1 MHIVTIVIKGMKMS
15 IRKAYVLDTN
25 IILHNSHVLKDLSDG
40 GNNII
45 VIPETVLIELEDFKK
60 NFTELG
66 YQARNF
72 ARMLALCVVESV
84 DTKDSFRVVK
94 MRYKQEIAIHLF
106 SKTLYTSDIDSQFIN
121 ESNDKRIIEVASGAQ
136 AYYPEYKV
144 IFLSLDVYAR
154 MFGLFYN
161 VTVESLREV
170 RSDVPEFEFVKQF
183 PIDSSLFNTLDK
195 KLITDVDPERTGDN
209 YSYEFMSAD
218 GNSAYAIISPGGI
231 IHMLNEELDFRG
243 LEVKPINLKQ
253 KFFMKAL
260 LSDMYDI
267 HVIDA
272 RAGSGKTLMAFVA
285 AMRLVSKGGYEKI
298 VYVRNSI
305 ESVDKGADIGYLS
318 GNDEKFRIYNM
329 ALYDTL
335 EFIAKKKMKKR
346 DNTQEPQIAI
356 EKKVADLITKYN
368 IEKLWPGEARGRT
381 LSNAIVIMDEWQNS
395 SNNTTQLILSRL
407 DNNCKAII
415 IGSNRQI
422 DNMYLNRF
430 NNGLTS
436 LLKQTKKE
444 QSHISLFAIELDKSV
459 RGKFSHF
466 ADEIFGD
473 ADKQK

>member
-1 MHIVTIVIKGMKMS
+1 MS
-15 IRKAYVLDTN
+15 LNKVYVLDTN
-25 IILHNSHVLKDLSDG
+25 IILHNSNFIKELCDG

-66 YQARNF
+66 YQARSF
-72 ARMLALCVVESV
+72 ARMLASCKVESV
-84 DTKDSFRVVK
+84 DTQEPFRVVK
-94 MRYKQEIAIHLF
+94 MRHGEDVVIHLF

-136 AYYPEYKV
+136 EYYPDYKV

-161 VTVESLREV
+161 VTVESLRED
-170 RSDVPEFEFVKQF
+170 RSDVPEFEFVKQLSL
-183 PIDSSLFNTLDK
+183 DSSLFNTLDK
-195 KLITDVDPERTGDN
+195 KLISEIDPEYVSDN
-209 YSYEFMSAD
+209 YSYEFVSPD
-218 GNSAYAIISPGGI
+218 GNSAHAIISPGGL
-231 IHMLNEELDFRG
+231 IHMLSEELDFRG

-260 LSDMYDI
+260 LSNMYDI

-285 AMRLVSKGGYEKI
+285 AMRLVSKGSYEKI

-346 DNTQEPQIAI
+346 ENVQEPQVAI

-368 IEKLWPGEARGRT
+368 IEKLWPGE
-381 LSNAIVIMDEWQNS
+381 
-395 SNNTTQLILSRL
+395 
-407 DNNCKAII
+407 
-415 IGSNRQI
+415 
-422 DNMYLNRF
+422 
-430 NNGLTS
+430 
-436 LLKQTKKE
+436 
-444 QSHISLFAIELDKSV
+444 
-459 RGKFSHF
+459 
-466 ADEIFGD
+466 
-473 ADKQK
+473 

>member
-1 MHIVTIVIKGMKMS
+1 MS
-15 IRKAYVLDTN
+15 VKKVYVLDTN
-25 IILHNSHVLKDLSDG
+25 IILHNTNFIKELCDN

-66 YQARNF
+66 YQARSF
-72 ARMLALCVVESV
+72 ARMLASCKVVEV
-84 DTKDSFRVVK
+84 DSNADVRVVK
-94 MRYKQEIAIHLF
+94 MRFEDTIAIHLF
-106 SKTLYTSDIDSQFIN
+106 SKNSYESDMNATFLN
-121 ESNDKRIIEVASGAQ
+121 ESNDKRIVEAA
-136 AYYPEYKV
+136 AAAKEYYAKYKV

-154 MFGLFYN
+154 MFGLFHN
-161 VTVESLREV
+161 VTVESLRED
-170 RSDVPEFEFVKQF
+170 RSDVPEFEFVKQLNV
-183 PIDSSLFNTLDK
+183 DSALFNTLDK
-195 KLITDVDPERTGDN
+195 KLIGEYDPEHKSGN
-209 YSYEFMSAD
+209 YSYEFMSSD
-218 GNSAYAIISPGGI
+218 GNSAHAIISPGGI

-243 LEVKPINLKQ
+243 LEIKPINLKQ

-260 LSDMYDI
+260 LSNMYDI

-285 AMRLVSKGGYEKI
+285 AMRLVSKGSYEKI

-305 ESVDKGADIGYLS
+305 ESVDKGADVGYLS

-346 DNTQEPQIAI
+346 DNTQEPQMAI
-356 EKKVADLITKYN
+356 EKKVQELITKYN

-381 LSNAIVIMDEWQNS
+381 LSNAIVILDEWQNS

-407 DNNCKAII
+407 DNNCKAIV

-422 DNMYLNRF
+422 DNMYLNRY

-444 QSHISLFAIELDKSV
+444 QTHISLFAIELDKSV

-473 ADKQK
+473 TDKHK

>member
-1 MHIVTIVIKGMKMS
+1 MS
-15 IRKAYVLDTN
+15 VKKVYVLDTN
-25 IILHNSHVLKDLSDG
+25 IILHNTNFIKELCDN

-66 YQARNF
+66 YQARSF
-72 ARMLALCVVESV
+72 ARMLASCKVVEV
-84 DTKDSFRVVK
+84 DSNADVRVVK
-94 MRYKQEIAIHLF
+94 MRFEDTIAIHLF
-106 SKTLYTSDIDSQFIN
+106 SKNSYESDMNATFLN
-121 ESNDKRIIEVASGAQ
+121 ESNDKRIVEAA
-136 AYYPEYKV
+136 AAAKEYYAKYKV

-154 MFGLFYN
+154 MFGLFHN
-161 VTVESLREV
+161 VTVESLRED
-170 RSDVPEFEFVKQF
+170 RSDVPEFEFVKQLNV
-183 PIDSSLFNTLDK
+183 DSALFNTLDK
-195 KLITDVDPERTGDN
+195 KLIGEYDPEHKSGN
-209 YSYEFMSAD
+209 YSYEFMSSD
-218 GNSAYAIISPGGI
+218 GNSAHAIISPGGI

-260 LSDMYDI
+260 LSNMYDI

-285 AMRLVSKGGYEKI
+285 AMRLVSKGSYEKI

-305 ESVDKGADIGYLS
+305 ESVDKGADVGYLS

-335 EFIAKKKMKKR
+335 EFIAKKKMKRR
-346 DNTQEPQIAI
+346 DSTQEPQMAI
-356 EKKVADLITKYN
+356 EKKVQELITKYN

-381 LSNAIVIMDEWQNS
+381 LSNAIVILDEWQNS

-407 DNNCKAII
+407 DNNCKAIV

-422 DNMYLNRF
+422 DNMYLNRY

-444 QSHISLFAIELDKSV
+444 QTHISLFAIELDKSV

-473 ADKQK
+473 TDKHK

>member
-1 MHIVTIVIKGMKMS
+1 MS

-161 VTVESLREV
+161 VTVESLRED

-183 PIDSSLFNTLDK
+183 PMDSSLFNTLDK

-209 YSYEFMSAD
+209 YSYEFISAD

-356 EKKVADLITKYN
+356 EKKVADLMTKYN

-473 ADKQK
+473 ADNQK

>member
-1 MHIVTIVIKGMKMS
+1 MQNKV
-15 IRKAYVLDTN
+15 YVLDTN
-25 IILHNSHVLKDLSDG
+25 IILHNTNFIKELCDG
-40 GNNII
+40 GKNII
-45 VIPETVLIELEDFKK
+45 VIPETVLIELEEFKK

-72 ARMLALCVVESV
+72 ARMLAKCKVLEV
-84 DTKDSFRVVK
+84 DIQEPYRVVK
-94 MRYKQEIAIHLF
+94 MQFEEDVIIHLF
-106 SKTLYTSDIDSQFIN
+106 SKTTYTSDIDSKYIN
-121 ESNDKRIIEVASGAQ
+121 ESNDKRILEVASGAQ
-136 AYYPEYKV
+136 VYYKDAKV

-154 MFGLFYN
+154 MFGLFSN
-161 VTVESLREV
+161 VTVESLRED
-170 RSDVPEFEFVKQF
+170 RSDVPEFEFVKQLNV
-183 PIDSSLFNTLDK
+183 DSSFFNTLDK
-195 KLITDVDPERTGDN
+195 KLITEYDPEHKSGN
-209 YSYEFMSAD
+209 YSYEFISND
-218 GNSAYAIISPGGI
+218 GNSAYGVISPGGVIHI
-231 IHMLNEELDFRG
+231 INEELDFRG
-243 LEVKPINLKQ
+243 LEIKPINTKQ

-260 LSDMYDI
+260 LSNLFDI

-285 AMRLVSKGGYEKI
+285 AMRLVTKGSYEKI

-305 ESVDKGADIGYLS
+305 ESVDKGAEIGFLS

-335 EFIAKKKMKKR
+335 EFIAKKRMKKR
-346 DNTQEPQIAI
+346 DIAEPQVAM
-356 EKKVADLITKYN
+356 EKKIAELITKYN

-381 LSNAIVIMDEWQNS
+381 LSNAIVILDEWQNS

-407 DNNCKAII
+407 DNNCKAIV

-444 QSHISLFAIELDKSV
+444 QTQISLFAIELDKSV

-473 ADKQK
+473 VHKQK

>member
-1 MHIVTIVIKGMKMS
+1 MS
-15 IRKAYVLDTN
+15 VNKVYVLDTN
-25 IILHNSHVLKDLSDG
+25 IILHNTNFIKELCDG

-66 YQARNF
+66 YQARSF
-72 ARMLALCVVESV
+72 ARMLASCTVVEV
-84 DTKDSFRVVK
+84 DSGEPYRVVK
-94 MRYKQEIAIHLF
+94 MRYEENTAIHLF
-106 SKTLYTSDIDSQFIN
+106 SKTHYTSDIDSQFIN
-121 ESNDKRIIEVASGAQ
+121 ESNDKRILEVASGAQ
-136 AYYPEYKV
+136 EYYPDYKV

-161 VTVESLREV
+161 VTVESLRED
-170 RSDVPEFEFVKQF
+170 RSDVPEFQFVKQL
-183 PIDSSLFNTLDK
+183 PIDSALFNTLDK
-195 KLITDVDPERTGDN
+195 KLISEYDPEYKSGN
-209 YSYEFMSAD
+209 YCYEFISSD
-218 GNSAYAIISPGGI
+218 GNSDHAIISPGGI

-243 LEVKPINLKQ
+243 LEIKPINLKQ

-260 LSDMYDI
+260 LSNMYDI

-285 AMRLVSKGGYEKI
+285 AMRLVTKGSYEKI

-305 ESVDKGADIGYLS
+305 ESVDKGADVGYLS

-335 EFIAKKKMKKR
+335 EFIAKKRIKKR
-346 DNTQEPQIAI
+346 DNSQEPQVAI
-356 EKKVADLITKYN
+356 EKKVQELITKYN

-381 LSNAIVIMDEWQNS
+381 LSNAIVILDEWQNS

-407 DNNCKAII
+407 DNNCKAIV

-444 QSHISLFAIELDKSV
+444 QTHISLFAIELDKSV

-473 ADKQK
+473 GDTHK